1 MLSHDLPI
9 ENNLMTQT
17 FKKCEGNSESGI
29 ALLIAIFVLL
39 LITAIGAGM
48 IMLTNTEINT
58 SANFRDEQTAFFGA
72 KAGIEEVRDRLRP
85 GASNSLNGSLPVT
98 LLGAAGGAL
107 YVLNPKNGEA
117 DTPWAV
123 NGGAYPDNE
132 VCGEMG
138 NLGVAYACTGTPA
151 APVGT
156 TWYTSTTASTAY
168 QTIPAAT
175 IPVTSWKWTRVN
187 LKTDYT
193 SSGAAATSS
202 VDGQALHGNYI
213 VCWTGSNEMATPL
226 VGSPLT
232 TCSTAGAGYLPVYV
246 MTTLAV
252 TPSGSRRMVQ
262 AETAAL
268 TFPTI
273 PGAMVFDGSSPTYSE
288 ASSGAYSV
296 TGTDNAPTSG
306 SPNSLG
312 PPMTGANAVACPA
325 PHSQPAIG
333 VYDTASVL
341 PVQTDISKRS
351 SSYTGSPAG
360 VAAVGTALGTTLG
373 TVGGLEA
380 LVNQITNTASPV
392 NVNASSVPNPGSV
405 SPYNPVINV
414 VTGDLSISG
423 GWSGA
428 GILLVEGSLTMSG
441 NPSFSGLILVVGKG
455 VVVKNGGGN
464 GTLDGSILVANLY
477 DSSGVYTPA
486 HLLPS
491 SGAPGT
497 PNITWN
503 GGGNA
508 GIQYDSCWSSAMSQ
522 SLNYRIVAVRE
533 MMK

>member
-1 MLSHDLPI
+1 
-9 ENNLMTQT
+9 MTQT
-17 FKKCEGNSESGI
+17 FKKCDGNSESGI

-85 GASNSLNGSLPVT
+85 GASNSLNGILPVT

-107 YVLNPKNGEA
+107 YVVNPNNGEA

-123 NGGAYPDNE
+123 NGGAYPDDE
-132 VCGEMG
+132 VCGEMS
-138 NLGVAYACTGTPA
+138 NLGTAYACAGTPL
-151 APVGT
+151 APVAT
-156 TWYTSTTASTAY
+156 TWYTSTTASAAY
-168 QTIPAAT
+168 QTLPSAT
-175 IPVTSWKWTRVN
+175 VPVTSWKWTRVN

-193 SSGAAATSS
+193 SSGSTATSS
-202 VDGQALHGNYI
+202 VDGQAWPTNENYI

-273 PGAMVFDGSSPTYSE
+273 PGAMVFDGSNPTYSE

-296 TGTDNAPTSG
+296 TGTDSDPTSG
-306 SPNSLG
+306 TPNSLG
-312 PPMTGANAVACPA
+312 PPITGANAVACPA

-333 VYDTASVL
+333 VYNAASVG
-341 PVQTDISKRS
+341 PVQTDISGRS

-360 VAAVGTALGTTLG
+360 VANVSTALGTTLG

-380 LVNQITNTASPV
+380 LVTQVTNAAAPV
-392 NVNASSVPNPGSV
+392 NINASSVPNPGSV
-405 SPYNPVINV
+405 SPYSPVVNV

-428 GILLVEGSLTMSG
+428 GILLVEGTLTMSG
-441 NPSFSGLILVVGKG
+441 NPSFSGLILVIGKG
-455 VVVKNGGGN
+455 IVVKNGGGN

-486 HLLPS
+486 HLMPS

-497 PNITWN
+497 PNITWK

-533 MMK
+533 MMR

>member
-1 MLSHDLPI
+1 
-9 ENNLMTQT
+9 MTQT
-17 FKKCEGNSESGI
+17 FKKYEENSESGI

-72 KAGIEEVRDRLRP
+72 KAGIEEVRDRLRT

-98 LLGAAGGAL
+98 LLGTSGGAL
-107 YVLNPKNGEA
+107 YVVNPKGGEA

-123 NGGAYPDNE
+123 NGAAYPDDE
-132 VCGEMG
+132 VCGEMA
-138 NLGVAYACTGTPA
+138 NLGVAYACTGLPA
-151 APVGT
+151 APVAAG
-156 TWYTSTTASTAY
+156 WYASTTASAAY
-168 QTIPAAT
+168 QTQPAAT
-175 IPVTSWKWTRVN
+175 VPVTSWKWTRVN

-193 SSGAAATSS
+193 SSGSTANSS

-213 VCWTGSNEMATPL
+213 VCWTGSNELATPL

-273 PGAMVFDGSSPTYSE
+273 PGAMVFDGSNPTYSE
-288 ASSGAYSV
+288 GSSGAYSV

-312 PPMTGANAVACPA
+312 PPITGANAVACPA
-325 PHSQPAIG
+325 PQNEPAIG
-333 VYDTASVL
+333 VYDASSVG
-341 PVQTDISKRS
+341 PVQTDIGKRS
-351 SSYTGSPAG
+351 TAYTGSPAG
-360 VAAVGTALGTTLG
+360 VAPVGTALGNTLG

-380 LVNQITNTASPV
+380 LVTQLTNTASTA
-392 NVNASSVPNPGSV
+392 NINASSVPNPGSV

-423 GWSGA
+423 SFSGA
-428 GILLVEGSLTMSG
+428 GILLVEGTLTMSG
-441 NPSFSGLILVVGKG
+441 NPSYSGLILVIGKG

-477 DSSGVYTPA
+477 DSSGVYTPS

-497 PNITWN
+497 PNITWH

>member
-1 MLSHDLPI
+1 
-9 ENNLMTQT
+9 MTQT
-17 FKKCEGNSESGI
+17 SKKYEENTESGI

-58 SANFRDEQTAFFGA
+58 SANFRDEQTAFFSA
-72 KAGIEEVRDRLRP
+72 KAGIEEVRDRLRT
-85 GASNSLNGSLPVT
+85 GASSSLNGSLPVT
-98 LLGAAGGAL
+98 LLGTPGGVL
-107 YVLNPKNGEA
+107 YVVNPNGGEA

-123 NGGAYPDNE
+123 NGAAYPDDE
-132 VCGEMG
+132 VCGEMA

-151 APVGT
+151 APAAAG
-156 TWYTSTTASTAY
+156 WYTQAAASAAY
-168 QTIPAAT
+168 QTQPAAT
-175 IPVTSWKWTRVN
+175 VPVTSWKWTRVN

-193 SSGAAATSS
+193 SSGSTARSS
-202 VDGQALHGNYI
+202 VDGAVWPANENYI
-213 VCWTGSNEMATPL
+213 VCWTGSNEIATPL

-273 PGAMVFDGSSPTYSE
+273 PGAMVFDGSGNPTFSE
-288 ASSGAYSV
+288 ASSGAYGV
-296 TGTDNAPTSG
+296 TGTDNAPTSS
-306 SPNSLG
+306 SPNSAG
-312 PPMTGANAVACPA
+312 PPITGANAVACPA
-325 PHSQPAIG
+325 PHSEPAIG
-333 VYDTASVL
+333 VLDPTSVSA
-341 PVQTDISKRS
+341 VQTDISKRS
-351 SSYTGSPAG
+351 SSYTGSPAA
-360 VAAVGTALGTTLG
+360 VAPVGTALGNTLG

-380 LVNQITNTASPV
+380 LVTQITNTAAPV
-392 NVNASSVPNPGSV
+392 NVNTSSVPNPGSV

-414 VTGDLSISG
+414 VTGDLSIGG

-428 GILLVEGSLTMSG
+428 GILLVEGTLTMSG
-441 NPSFSGLILVVGKG
+441 NPSFSGLILVIGKG
-455 VVVKNGGGN
+455 IVVKNGGGN

-477 DSSGVYTPA
+477 DSSGVYTPS